1 MDIKRDS
8 YIISE
13 SQLETKVNVFPSEV
27 LLVAD
32 LDMSQLYFKKGG
44 TSFLKDLPFLRF
56 LFGDNEKRDANK
68 RLMIFL
74 TSSLFDQG
82 DGIK

>member
-13 SQLETKVNVFPSEV
+13 SRLETKVNVFPSEV

-32 LDMSQLYFKKGG
+32 LDMSQLYSKKKVELVFFKRF
-44 TSFLKDLPFLRF
+44 TFFLRF
-56 LFGDNEKRDANK
+56 LFGDNENE
-68 RLMIFL
+68 
-74 TSSLFDQG
+74 
-82 DGIK
+82 IKIND